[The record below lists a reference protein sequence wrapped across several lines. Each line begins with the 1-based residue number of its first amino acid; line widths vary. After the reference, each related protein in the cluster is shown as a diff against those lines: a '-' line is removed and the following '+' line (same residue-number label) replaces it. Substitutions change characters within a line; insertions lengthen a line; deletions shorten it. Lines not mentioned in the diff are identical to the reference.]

1 MSSHQTSSNSSRSNP
16 THGAWPLTPPQ
27 TPESSAYQSPTQ
39 EKHQDG
45 KYGVGSVPPPLAS
58 AIPDFDLDSIPE
70 EIPESEEDPVKH
82 VWRKGMSEAEKDER
96 ELWLSEKRGRKGLRI
111 VIVTENFLPKVDGV
125 TRTLSRLLEH
135 LQSQGH
141 ECILLGPSSNI
152 STYASHPLVGTLGI
166 PLIVYPGLKLNFLR
180 PKFLSVI
187 RDWEPDVVHFVDPIW
202 LGAQTILA
210 MELGWAGDKWLSQ
223 EGESPTMGK
232 GLGGAVVASY
242 HTNLATYATLFG
254 LSFLT
259 PIIWA
264 FQSSL
269 YSKLLLTLCP
279 SPSTKSMLES
289 QSFDRVRL
297 WPRGVDLSQF
307 GPHKRDG
314 ALRASWGVTNV
325 EDRQVV
331 FKGYEKNTIMMDR
344 QGMMTP
350 PLTPWNGPVDE
361 VPVGHVENDDRV
373 VLLYVGRI
381 SWEKNLQMIVSAYSR
396 ISQFLPAG
404 SPLPKLVFVGDGPA
418 RQDLEARCASEKG
431 WDVTFMGHRQ
441 GEELAKCYAS
451 ADIFVFPSF
460 TETFGQVVL
469 EALASGLPVIGLDAE
484 GTRDLVSHNRTG
496 LLLSLPSS
504 TSLKEK
510 DKEITW
516 PQACKSDS
524 VHFQDLSL
532 RYAEL
537 ISRLVM
543 DGKHRKEMGRR
554 GSTEG
559 IKGYTW
565 WDAMEACVDGYRES
579 IRISRSK
586 RSVQV
591 VPHTPPEEKSTTP
604 FASPRQ
610 RRGLSLV
617 NRVVSR
623 RLAYKEPTLT
633 VKGGRGRVRWMLS
646 KREEGGWLT
655 MRTLVKV
662 IMTICLLYAVWRHHI
677 SQITSEPFIEVGK
690 LMS

>member
-1 MSSHQTSSNSSRSNP
+1 MSSYQTCSNYSRGNSS
-16 THGAWPLTPPQ
+16 HIVYPLTPPQ
-27 TPESSAYQSPTQ
+27 TPVSQAYQSPTTTPV
-39 EKHQDG
+39 KHENTKYDG
-45 KYGVGSVPPPLAS
+45 DSVPSPLSS
-58 AIPDFDLDSIPE
+58 AIPDFDLNSIPE
-70 EIPESEEDPVKH
+70 EIPDDERAQDEISDRYI
-82 VWRKGMSEAEKDER
+82 WRKGMSEAEKDER
-96 ELWLSEKRGRKGLRI
+96 EAWLCEKRDRKGLRI

-141 ECILLGPSSNI
+141 ECILLGPASTLSS
-152 STYASHPLVGTLGI
+152 YASHPLVGTLGI
-166 PLIVYPGLKLNFLR
+166 PLVVYPGLKLNFLR
-180 PKFLSVI
+180 PKFLSII

-223 EGESPTMGK
+223 ESDSPTMGK

-289 QSFDRVRL
+289 QSFNGVRL

-307 GPHKRDG
+307 GPHKRDE
-314 ALRASWGVTNV
+314 ALRASWGISIPENKEKMLL
-325 EDRQVV
+325 EDTKYVL
-331 FKGYEKNTIMMDR
+331 EK

-350 PLTPWNGPVDE
+350 PLTPWNGPINGASIPHGVDE
-361 VPVGHVENDDRV
+361 DEV

-381 SWEKNLQMIVSAYSR
+381 SWEKNLQLILSAYSLLA
-396 ISQFLPAG
+396 QFLPEG
-404 SPLPKLVFVGDGPA
+404 SLLPKLVFVGDGPA
-418 RQDLEARCASEKG
+418 RSDLEARCSAEKN

-469 EALASGLPVIGLDAE
+469 EALASGLPVVGLDAE
-484 GTRDLVSHNRTG
+484 GTRDLVTHDQTG
-496 LLLSLPSS
+496 LLLSLP
-504 TSLKEK
+504 TKET
-510 DKEITW
+510 TW
-516 PQACKSDS
+516 PHACKSDS
-524 VHFQDLSL
+524 PYFQELSSS
-532 RYAEL
+532 YAEM
-537 ISRLVM
+537 ISTLVM
-543 DGKHRKEMGRR
+543 DGKRRREIGRR

-579 IRISRSK
+579 MRISRS
-586 RSVQV
+586 RRNLQV
-591 VPHTPPEEKSTTP
+591 IPHSPPEEIATIPCPVPKS
-604 FASPRQ
+604 

-623 RLAYKEPTLT
+623 RLAYKEPRSPI
-633 VKGGRGRVRWMLS
+633 KGGRGRVRWMLS
-646 KREEGGWLT
+646 KKDEGGWLS
-655 MRTLVKV
+655 MRTLVKI
-662 IMTICLLYAVWRHHI
+662 IMTLCLFYALWRHHI
-677 SQITSEPFIEVGK
+677 SQITSDSLLEAGK
-690 LMS
+690 SRP

>member
-1 MSSHQTSSNSSRSNP
+1 MIKDNSAQIRQYVQYP
-16 THGAWPLTPPQ
+16 MTPPQ
-27 TPESSAYQSPTQ
+27 TPESSACYSPHQ
-39 EKHQDG
+39 EENQNIT
-45 KYGVGSVPPPLAS
+45 SFPPPS
-58 AIPDFDLDSIPE
+58 SSIPDFDLDSPPE
-70 EIPESEEDPVKH
+70 RSSGKEDDPQEDNAVYS
-82 VWRKGMSEAEKDER
+82 WRKGMTESEKDAR
-96 ELWLSEKRGRKGLRI
+96 EAWLSAERGRKGLRI

-152 STYASHPLVGTLGI
+152 SSYASHPLVGTLGV
-166 PLIVYPGLKLNFLR
+166 PLVIYPGLKLNFLR

-210 MELGWAGDKWLSQ
+210 MELGWAGDKWISN
-223 EGESPTMGK
+223 EGPQIGK

-264 FQSSL
+264 FQSCL

-279 SPSTKSMLES
+279 SPSTKSMLQS
-289 QSFDRVRL
+289 QSFSGVRI

-307 GPHKRDG
+307 GPQKRDP
-314 ALRASWGVTNV
+314 ALRESWGILPQEISDTPKITKTQCNTQVTV
-325 EDRQVV
+325 DE
-331 FKGYEKNTIMMDR
+331 

-350 PLTPWNGPVDE
+350 PLTPWNGPVDDLAVNRRE
-361 VPVGHVENDDRV
+361 VESEDGRT

-381 SWEKNLQMIVSAYSR
+381 SWEKNLQVILSAYSKLA
-396 ISQFLPAG
+396 SLLPIG
-404 SPLPKLVFVGDGPA
+404 TIVPKLVFVGDGPA
-418 RQDLEARCASEKG
+418 RTDLENRCAKEG

-469 EALASGLPVIGLDAE
+469 EALASGLPVVGLDAE
-484 GTRDLVSHNRTG
+484 GTRDLVQHDKTG
-496 LLLSLPSS
+496 QLLPLPQTKTEVTWAQVCKPDS
-504 TSLKEK
+504 TYFEGISIE
-510 DKEITW
+510 
-516 PQACKSDS
+516 
-524 VHFQDLSL
+524 
-532 RYAEL
+532 YAQL
-537 ISRLVM
+537 ICNLVVNP
-543 DGKHRKEMGRR
+543 KLRKEMSRR

-559 IKGYTW
+559 ISGYTW
-565 WDAMEACVDGYRES
+565 WDAMEACVEGYRES
-579 IRISRSK
+579 MRISRSK
-586 RSVQV
+586 RSVEV
-591 VPHTPPEEKSTTP
+591 VPHSPDDNPVPAEIIKSP
-604 FASPRQ
+604 KP

-623 RLAYKEPTLT
+623 RLAYKEPPAISQTHG
-633 VKGGRGRVRWMLS
+633 VRRRWIRRKG
-646 KREEGGWLT
+646 EDGWFT
-655 MRTLVKV
+655 MRSLVKI
-662 IMTICLLYAVWRHHI
+662 IMTMCLVYAVYRHHV
-677 SQITSEPFIEVGK
+677 SQVHVTSDSFMTAEK
-690 LMS
+690 LLA